1 MTSPHWQSFIY
12 TVKIDGIAVSRIR
25 PMNDEQQLQYRFAQ
39 FRDRLNRFLI
49 QLAREDRPAWIF
61 TPEKREFRDRAA
73 REQLIAV
80 LERLE
85 YPDDRDGRET
95 DPCPGIVGASA
106 TTLELAASL
115 NQARDAFKRAV
126 LNLNRK
132 RDPEAARR
140 FMAQM
145 GYPRLHFKQLYR
157 HVPILLRKPD
167 SIRFTWGATRSIKR
181 ISRQEA
187 YQRLIK
193 LAGNDPSPGY
203 RKQLEALARLDR
215 NEPIAI
221 VQDLKPHIKA
231 NVCWVLGDG
240 EAKRVER
247 RMISAALAILLP
259 LDPGEALP
267 KHSAAYPDERKRR
280 KARSDVKI
288 EREPF
293 LPSIR
298 GHRYLRT
305 G

>member
-1 MTSPHWQSFIY
+1 MEPERRLQQRF
-12 TVKIDGIAVSRIR
+12 SRLK
-25 PMNDEQQLQYRFAQ
+25 EQ
-39 FRDRLNRFLI
+39 LNRFLI
-49 QLAREDRPAWIF
+49 QLAQESRPAWVF
-61 TPEKREFRDRAA
+61 TLEKQEFRDQAA
-73 REQLIAV
+73 RERLIEV

-115 NQARDAFKRAV
+115 NQARDAFKEAV
-126 LNLNRK
+126 LKLNRQD
-132 RDPEAARR
+132 REAARR
-140 FMAQM
+140 LMAQM

-187 YQRLIK
+187 YQRLSK
-193 LAGNDPSPGY
+193 LAGDDPSPGY
-203 RKQLEALARLDR
+203 RKQLEALSQLDR

-231 NVCWVLGDG
+231 NVCWILGDD
-240 EAKRVER
+240 EDRRVER
-247 RMISAALAILLP
+247 RMISAALAILVP